1 MIRVSY
7 LVSFLLFF
15 TFTSYA
21 QSNITGVV
29 KDKRDKPVFAA
40 NVYLKSSQQKGTTT
54 NFDGAFSLQ
63 VNDLNDTL
71 IISFIGFQT
80 KEIQLTS
87 IDFDEPLIIILVE
100 NQRSLAEVV
109 ITAQDP
115 ISEQFSVVT
124 IKKLDIYFNPVS
136 QGDPLKAIT
145 TLPASTTTDETAN
158 PSLRGSSADRSRVVL
173 NGVPVYNPVRASQLN
188 NQGFFSLFNPEIID
202 KMYVYASNPPLT
214 YGNTTAGLVEIQT
227 IKNLESN
234 QLQFSASLASTGVFL
249 SQQLKKDVSF
259 VQAYG
264 NYQFSGAFVGIQE
277 NQLPAINNFTTT
289 DAGVNFHA
297 KIGKQVEFNSYN
309 YFIDEAFK
317 GSNEQFTYKGEI
329 ATNKKRYFTINNLTY
344 YTANGVLSLNSGANT
359 SQQNFSFGNIKS
371 NNQINQ
377 LFTSLNYNWFPVK
390 NTDLQLGVSHD
401 FHKNDFNDSIPVY
414 YYALSP
420 GSPNYY
426 SETSI
431 SNLMLEAYLYT
442 NWDVN
447 DKLTFSAGMRS
458 NIPVNNQSFYFS
470 SQLGLKYKI
479 NSKQSFLLSGGRY
492 HNYSSPNFFAKNYTL
507 LASYQIA
514 LDYTFKVKNGL
525 ITAATYFK
533 NEDGEQPVNAI
544 STINEVNTFGVELF
558 LEHTFYNY
566 FKFTFANSYINQVV
580 TIGSENYK
588 GQNDFN
594 YLIKT
599 TLQYNN
605 PPLFSLALT
614 YIGRPGTFYTPITG
628 STLDNQTGFYE
639 PLFSNDLVSRQYNNY
654 NRLDLSLSKYIR
666 LKKNALITFVS
677 LNNILNTQ
685 NESRILYNS
694 NYLSYRFDYFQFR
707 LLYFGVVWQFNY

>member
-1 MIRVSY
+1 MMWKLFLPIFLASPYYFSQPIVS
-7 LVSFLLFF
+7 
-15 TFTSYA
+15 
-21 QSNITGVV
+21 GVV
-29 KDKRDKPVFAA
+29 KSKKGEAVFAA
-40 NVYLKSSQQKGTTT
+40 NVYLKSSPQKGTTT
-54 NFDGAFSLQ
+54 DFDGTFSLQ
-63 VNDLNDTL
+63 VKDLNDTL
-71 IISFIGFQT
+71 VVSFIGFQT
-80 KEIQLTS
+80 KIIALTS
-87 IDFDEPLIIILVE
+87 LDVDAPLIIILKE
-100 NQRSLAEVV
+100 NRQSLAEVI

-124 IKKLDIYFNPVS
+124 LKKLDIYFNPVS

-158 PSLRGSSADRSRVVL
+158 PSLRGSPADRSRVVL

-188 NQGFFSLFNPEIID
+188 NQGIFSLFNPEIID

-227 IKNLESN
+227 TKSLKSN
-234 QLQFSASLASTGVFL
+234 QLQLSASLASTGVFL

-259 VQAYG
+259 IQAYG

-277 NQLPAINNFTTT
+277 SQLPAINNFTTT
-289 DAGVNFHA
+289 DAGVNFRT
-297 KIGKQVEFNSYN
+297 KIGKQVAFNSYN
-309 YFIDEAFK
+309 YFIDEAFN
-317 GSNEQFTYKGEI
+317 GSNEQFTYKGKV
-329 ATNKKRYFTINNLTY
+329 ATHKKRYFTINNLTY

-371 NNQINQ
+371 NNQINR

-390 NTDLQLGVSHD
+390 NIDLQLGVSHD
-401 FHKNDFNDSIPVY
+401 LHKNDFNDSIPVY

-447 DKLTFSAGMRS
+447 DKLTFSSGMRS
-458 NIPVNNQSFYFS
+458 SIPVSNQEYYFS

-479 NSKQSFLLSGGRY
+479 NSKQSFLLSGGKY
-492 HNYSSPNFFAKNYTL
+492 HNYSTPNFFAKRYNL
-507 LASYQIA
+507 LSSYQIA
-514 LDYTFKVKNGL
+514 LDYTCKLKNTL
-525 ITAATYFK
+525 ITAAIYFK
-533 NEDGEQPVNAI
+533 NEDGEQPVNVI
-544 STINEVNTFGVELF
+544 SAINEVTTFGVELF

-599 TLQYNN
+599 TVQYNN
-605 PPLFSLALT
+605 PRLFSLALT
-614 YIGRPGTFYTPITG
+614 YIGRPGTFYNPITS
-628 STLDNQTGFYE
+628 STFSNKTNFYE
-639 PLFSNDLVSRQYNNY
+639 PFFSNDLFSRQYNNY
-654 NRLDLSLSKYIR
+654 NRLDFSLSKYIR
-666 LKKNALITFVS
+666 LKNNALITFVS
-677 LNNILNTQ
+677 LNNALNTH
-685 NESRILYNS
+685 NESRILHNS
-694 NYLSYRFDYFQFR
+694 DYLSYRFDYFQFR
-707 LLYFGVVWQFNY
+707 LLYFGAVWQFNY